1 MDKAEVS
8 DLLVSMALRI
18 TQYEEPVLRTKGEKI
33 IDFDSSLRV
42 LVQEM
47 TETMEEANGIGI
59 AAQQIGQSLQLC
71 IVDVR
76 GCENDFDFLLDGR
89 KPPLDLFMPMAI
101 ANPELELLE
110 GPATDYE
117 EGCLSFSD
125 IRGYVRRP
133 EVIRLKYQDAEG
145 HPHILECDGIFAR
158 CIQHEVD
165 HLNGILFIDR
175 MDKKTLRKLEPK
187 LKKLKE
193 ETAQAIGS
201 R

>member
-1 MDKAEVS
+1 
-8 DLLVSMALRI
+8 MALRI
-18 TQYEEPVLRTKGEKI
+18 TQYEEPILRKKGRKVTA
-33 IDFDSSLRV
+33 FDSALRV
-42 LVQEM
+42 LVREM
-47 TETMEEANGIGI
+47 IETMEEADGIGI
-59 AAQQIGQSLQLC
+59 AAQQVGHDLQLC

-101 ANPELELLE
+101 VNPELELLDS
-110 GPATDYE
+110 PATDYE
-117 EGCLSFSD
+117 EGCLSFPE
-125 IRGYVRRP
+125 IRGFVRRP
-133 EVIRLKYQDAEG
+133 EAVRLKYQDADG
-145 HPHILECDGIFAR
+145 HAHILECDGILAR

-165 HLNGILFIDR
+165 HNNGVLFIDR